1 MFPVIFESG
10 KISIQ
15 TFWVFVVIALLCS
28 SYIAVQRLKRRRV
41 NLNLFIESSGQFLFV
56 SVLLSRLAYF
66 IFNYNTYLPRFDLR
80 TIINFFSVWDQGFSF
95 WGAALGFL
103 IILNYK
109 LIKEEEE
116 IWKWYDALI
125 VPLFIGIAIV
135 NLGQFLGGN
144 SYGIPTNLPW
154 GIKYETINVL
164 YTVPLHPVQFYSIFV
179 VALLIWIKKKLSM
192 KTKLFET
199 PGNTALFLTSTGSFC
214 FFLLDFLQGTDT
226 LRLLGIRLT
235 AIFFFIL
242 FVISTTVFIR
252 RLKNTK
258 HESPK
263 TV

>member
-15 TFWVFVVIALLCS
+15 TFWVFVVIALLVA
-28 SYIAVQRLKRRRV
+28 SYIAVGRLKRRRV
-41 NLNLFIESSGQFLFV
+41 NLNLFIESSGQFLFI
-56 SVLLSRLAYF
+56 SILLSRAVYF
-66 IFNYNTYLPRFDLR
+66 IFNYNTYMPRFDLR
-80 TIINFFSVWDQGFSF
+80 TLINFFAVWDQGFSF

-109 LIKEEEE
+109 LIKEQEE

-135 NLGQFLGGN
+135 NVGQFLGGT
-144 SYGIPTNLPW
+144 SYGIPSNLPW
-154 GIKYETINVL
+154 AIKYETINVL
-164 YTVPLHPVQFYSIFV
+164 YTVPVHPVQLYSIAV
-179 VALLIWIKKKLSM
+179 IALLIWIKNKLSK
-192 KTKLFET
+192 KTKIFET
-199 PGNTALFLTSTGSFC
+199 PGNAALFLTSTGSLC
-214 FFLLDFLQGTDT
+214 FFGLEFLMGTET
-226 LRLLGIRLT
+226 LTVFGIRVT

-242 FVISTTVFIR
+242 FLISTTVLIP
-252 RLKNTK
+252 RLKLHK